1 MKRIMLVLL
10 ALLCLTLCA
19 CTPKNQYVD
28 NVLPSALANNIVAEI
43 GTSEDYMSADV
54 DHYEFYFGEHKANA
68 KVVDCAIM
76 FSRAETDVNEFGIFR
91 AETTADATAVR
102 EMVQTYLNDQTANL
116 RSFAANYSPDDMAKI
131 DNAGIEVYGCYVVY
145 YILDAEDETAVLNA
159 IKQKIIVEK

>member
-1 MKRIMLVLL
+1 
-10 ALLCLTLCA
+10 
-19 CTPKNQYVD
+19 
-28 NVLPSALANNIVAEI
+28 
-43 GTSEDYMSADV
+43 
-54 DHYEFYFGEHKANA
+54 
-68 KVVDCAIM
+68 M

-102 EMVQTYLNDQTANL
+102 EMVQTYLDDQTANL

-145 YILDAEDETAVLNA
+145 YILDAEDEAAVLNA